1 MIIIMEDNNNDI
13 SVEVEI
19 PSYLYDTDYDDV
31 NWNNMPD
38 EDDEEFN
45 TFCSS
50 IWNLKV
56 WELVI
61 IEHACFRTFIVISVT
76 VSDNSNTIF

>member
-1 MIIIMEDNNNDI
+1 MITLRGFKLNLIIMIMENNDNDI

-38 EDDEEFN
+38 EDDEEFD
-45 TFCSS
+45 TFC
-50 IWNLKV
+50 N
-56 WELVI
+56 
-61 IEHACFRTFIVISVT
+61 
-76 VSDNSNTIF
+76 

>member
-1 MIIIMEDNNNDI
+1 MITLRGFKLNLIIMIMENNDNNI

-38 EDDEEFN
+38 EDDEEFD
-45 TFCSS
+45 TFC
-50 IWNLKV
+50 N
-56 WELVI
+56 
-61 IEHACFRTFIVISVT
+61 
-76 VSDNSNTIF
+76 

>member
-1 MIIIMEDNNNDI
+1 MIMEDNNNDI

-31 NWNNMPD
+31 NWNNTPD

-45 TFCSS
+45 TFGSS
-50 IWNLKV
+50 I
-56 WELVI
+56 
-61 IEHACFRTFIVISVT
+61 
-76 VSDNSNTIF
+76 